1 LDRSHGIWPTPTRR
15 SRPRPRPELL
25 ARFETLIEARFAT
38 HQPVADYAAALGVSP
53 THLSRV
59 CRAATGRPASA
70 LIQDRLIREAR
81 RNLVYTNLSVSAIA
95 YALGFSDPAYFS
107 RVFARATG
115 LPQRAFRDRA
125 QTARAATE
133 ECFPPHTVVAL

>member
-38 HQPVADYAAALGVSP
+38 HQPVADYAAALGVGP

-107 RVFARATG
+107 RVFTRATG
-115 LPQRAFRDRA
+115 LSPRAFRGRA
-125 QTARAATE
+125 QTA
-133 ECFPPHTVVAL
+133 